1 MPSGIILLDKP
12 QGLSS
17 NGALQRVRK
26 AYRAASAGHVGTLD
40 PMATGMLPLCL
51 DEATKVIA
59 EIESGAK
66 CYEFTVQLG
75 ARTDTGDAE
84 GRSGRGAAGSAARH
98 GAHRVGTDWLSRHAP
113 AGAAHVFGAETRRP
127 SAVRAGAPGHR
138 SGARRTHHRNPPT
151 GAGRVRRQTPFD
163 LICECAKG
171 TYIRVLGEDIAR
183 ALGTCGHLTQLRRA
197 WVEPFRDCPM
207 VELDAVLDGAAS
219 GEHLQAPDV
228 ALQALPQT
236 RVTAA
241 QVATLRHGQAL
252 EAGAASIDGRLPGR
266 RVRVYGPEGAFLG
279 LAELLAGWP
288 AAAAASHGWQMQR
301 KPRLCRTFSVVFA
314 PENPGNKFVLKDQI

>member
-12 QGLSS
+12 KGLSS

-75 ARTDTGDAE
+75 TRTDTGDAE
-84 GRSGRGAAGSAARH
+84 GRMVEEQPVPPLDPARIESALIGFRGTLQQVPPMYSALKREGRPLYELARQGIEVERAARTIEI
-98 GAHRVGTDWLSRHAP
+98 RRLELVEF
-113 AGAAHVFGAETRRP
+113 AGNSLR
-127 SAVRAGAPGHR
+127 
-138 SGARRTHHRNPPT
+138 
-151 GAGRVRRQTPFD
+151 

-171 TYIRVLGEDIAR
+171 TYIRVLGEDISR

-197 WVEPFRDCPM
+197 WVEPFREWPM
-207 VELDAVLDGAAS
+207 LTLDAVVDGA
-219 GEHLQAPDV
+219 G
-228 ALQALPQT
+228 
-236 RVTAA
+236 TAA
-241 QVATLRHGQAL
+241 VCCPPMRRS
-252 EAGAASIDGRLPGR
+252 SICLMW
-266 RVRVYGPEGAFLG
+266 E
-279 LAELLAGWP
+279 
-288 AAAAASHGWQMQR
+288 
-301 KPRLCRTFSVVFA
+301 
-314 PENPGNKFVLKDQI
+314 

>member
-12 QGLSS
+12 KGLSS

-75 ARTDTGDAE
+75 TRTDTGDAE
-84 GRSGRGAAGSAARH
+84 GRMVDEQPVPPLDPARIESALTGFRGTLQQVPPMYSALKREGRPLYELARQGLDVERAARTIEI
-98 GAHRVGTDWLSRHAP
+98 RRLEQDEF
-113 AGAAHVFGAETRRP
+113 AGNSLR
-127 SAVRAGAPGHR
+127 
-138 SGARRTHHRNPPT
+138 
-151 GAGRVRRQTPFD
+151 

-171 TYIRVLGEDIAR
+171 TYIRVLGEDISR
-183 ALGTCGHLTQLRRA
+183 ALGTCGHLIQLRRA
-197 WVEPFRDCPM
+197 WVEPFRSAPM
-207 VELDAVLDGAAS
+207 VELTAVLEGAAR

-228 ALQALPQT
+228 ALQGLPQT

-241 QVATLRHGQAL
+241 QVATLRHGQPL
-252 EAGAASIDGRLPGR
+252 EPGAAFIDGGVTGR

-279 LAELLAGWP
+279 LAELLADGRL
-288 AAAAASHGWQMQR
+288 Q
-301 KPRLCRTFSVVFA
+301 PRRLMVANAT
-314 PENPGNKFVLKDQI
+314 